1 MSPAPATV
9 VPLPGLEGYR
19 FAELQM
25 EQRDRPVPGDEGY
38 HHWGSVQLGAA
49 NPPVRLVVVFDS
61 QPGPLQWAMPEIG
74 KDNFEMGTLG
84 TRIIWLTLPQLGSR
98 KVSFIF
104 KSAMSARLAQV
115 LVASEESVALPWPPP
130 RSAPDTWRREPAG
143 FSVMGPSVR
152 EGRWSTHLKLEF
164 DGKRLPAEFIIGCSC
179 RWEELEALESSD
191 SPRGAGCLIEAGPE
205 ANSFIVTVRP
215 TSRVN
220 YDHVSLRLSCSE
232 AFRVEKV
239 ERLFRP

>member
-1 MSPAPATV
+1 MSSPPLAV
-9 VPLPGLEGYR
+9 LPLPGLEGYR
-19 FAELQM
+19 FAELQI

-38 HHWGSVQLGAA
+38 HHWGSFHLRAA

-61 QPGPLQWAMPEIG
+61 QPGPLRWALPEIG
-74 KDNFEMGTLG
+74 KGNFEMGTLG
-84 TRIIWLTLPQLGSR
+84 TCIIWLTLPQPGAR

-104 KSAMSARLAQV
+104 KSAMPARLAQV
-115 LVASEESVALPWPPP
+115 LVASEESAALPWPPSKP
-130 RSAPDTWRREPAG
+130 APDTWRREPAG

-164 DGKRLPAEFIIGCSC
+164 DGKQLPAEFIIGCSC
-179 RWEELEALESSD
+179 GWEQLEVLESSD
-191 SPRGAGCLIEAGPE
+191 SPRGVGCLTEAAPE

-215 TSRVN
+215 TSSLN
-220 YDHVSLRLSCSE
+220 YDHVSLRLTCPE
-232 AFRVEKV
+232 TFRVEKV